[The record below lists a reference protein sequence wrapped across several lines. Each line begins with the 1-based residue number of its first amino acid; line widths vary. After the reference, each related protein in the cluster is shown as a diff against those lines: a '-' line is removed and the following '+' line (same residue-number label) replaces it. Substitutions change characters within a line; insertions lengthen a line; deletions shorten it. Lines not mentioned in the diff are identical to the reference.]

1 METFPESDV
10 TDIEIAPDGRLYLFG
25 ASREVIE
32 ILADIGVAEARR
44 RLAAWPSGAVQ
55 RAASDTSRQPQ
66 T

>member
-25 ASREVIE
+25 ASRELIE
-32 ILADIGVAEARR
+32 VLADIGVAEARR
-44 RLAAWPSGAVQ
+44 RLAAWPARTEE
-55 RAASDTSRQPQ
+55 RAASETTRQQQ